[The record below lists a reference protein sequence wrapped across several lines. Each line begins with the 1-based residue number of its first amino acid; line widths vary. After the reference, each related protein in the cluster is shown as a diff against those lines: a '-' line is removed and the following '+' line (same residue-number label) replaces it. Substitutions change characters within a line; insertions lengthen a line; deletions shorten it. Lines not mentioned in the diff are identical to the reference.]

1 MKEGKTK
8 RRDMIK
14 NFAIVFLTILL
25 LLTFFSNT
33 IMNYSLPEVATV
45 FVQSGNVTTRV
56 RGQATVEASDP
67 YNVVAGESRIIT
79 SVPVKVGEFV
89 ELGDVI
95 YYLDAGDSAELV
107 QAEKELHDM
116 ELNFMQRLFSGEIRS
131 PIISRVDA
139 GEFRTYDE
147 FRDRLTGILNSEIN
161 AGNQVETLQ
170 RDVREKHRRLV
181 SLGVPSGG
189 EVALKDQLLED
200 VENMSRHILYTM
212 NGILTHYANIT
223 LDSEASAMMEV
234 RMKTHLKML
243 HNDGTISGEQFEASS
258 KAYDDVLKRY
268 TDTEEKLKKAIKTAE
283 NELILAQ
290 QALMEAEERVGKITG
305 NRSDIIADIQAELA
319 FNNLVAQIDAKKE
332 EIAKIKDRSSG
343 SAITAPVAGL
353 ITSLSHVAGERTQLD
368 STVAVLQIA
377 GKGFTARFSVTNE
390 QASRVRVGDPAEVQ
404 SGWWFNDLAVVLT
417 GIRPDPNSPGQM
429 RELIFSVTGSD
440 LHAGQQLNISVGQRS
455 ATYDLVVPNS
465 AIREDANSKFI
476 LIIEQRATPISN
488 RYYATR
494 VDVEI
499 IVQDDNNAAIIAP
512 LMGWEY
518 VITSATRP
526 VAPAQ
531 QVRLT
536 N

>member
-14 NFAIVFLTILL
+14 NFAIVFLSILL
-25 LLTFFSNT
+25 VLTFFSNT

-45 FVQSGNVTTRV
+45 YVQSGNVSTRI
-56 RGQATVEASDP
+56 RGQGTVEASDP
-67 YNVVAGESRIIT
+67 YNVVAGESRIII
-79 SVPVKVGEFV
+79 SVPVRVGDIV
-89 ELGDVI
+89 EKGDVL
-95 YYLDAGDSAELV
+95 YYLDEGDSAELI
-107 QAEKELHDM
+107 QAEKELNEM
-116 ELNFMQRLFSGEIRS
+116 ELGFMQRLFSGEIRS

-139 GEFRTYDE
+139 GEFRSYDD
-147 FRDRLTGILNSEIN
+147 FRDRLTGILNSETN
-161 AGNQVETLQ
+161 AGNQVENLQ
-170 RDVREKHRRLV
+170 REVKEKHRRLV

-189 EVALKDQLLED
+189 EVALKDELLED
-200 VENMSRHILYTM
+200 VENNSKHILYTL
-212 NGILTHYANIT
+212 NGILKHYANIT
-223 LDSEASAMMEV
+223 LDSEEAAMVEV
-234 RMKTHLKML
+234 RMKMNLQML
-243 HNDGTISGEQFEASS
+243 YNNGTISGKEFDASA
-258 KAYDDVLKRY
+258 KAYDQVLKRY
-268 TDTEEKLKKAIKTAE
+268 TDAREKLNNAIRIAE

-290 QALMEAEERVGKITG
+290 QALMDAEEKVGTLSG
-305 NRSDIIADIQAELA
+305 NRSDIISDIQAELT

-332 EIAKIKDRSSG
+332 EIAKLKEKSTGMS
-343 SAITAPVAGL
+343 ITAPVAGT

-368 STVAVLQIA
+368 STIAVLQVA
-377 GKGFTARFSVTNE
+377 GKGFTTRFSVTNE
-390 QASRVRVGDPAEVQ
+390 QASRVKVGDPAEVQ
-404 SGWWFNDLAVVLT
+404 SGWWFNDLSVIMT
-417 GIRPDPNSPGQM
+417 GIRPDPDNPGQR
-429 RELIFSVTGSD
+429 RELIFSVSGSD
-440 LHAGQQLNISVGQRS
+440 LTAGQQLSITVGQRS
-455 ATYDLVVPNS
+455 ANYDLVVPNS

-476 LIIEQRATPISN
+476 LIIEQRSTPISN

-526 VAPAQ
+526 VAPGQ